1 MHIDIGSVGLTHTDF
16 SLQAA
21 YVAMHLA
28 RGDGSIMAALHY
40 ALRTRALDNKRHD
53 FIEQARSGMPDAI
66 LPFHRPETD
75 VLYAAAIR
83 GSPGSLGLRGL
94 GNKVDAGCFVLDRA
108 EVRYVDTVGSHRP
121 FYQEVL
127 DPASTHGLIDRLA
140 QWKRRPEVCVGDFES
155 GEMLRVYPGL
165 DGLAA
170 LATAQL
176 DPRLRDRY
184 ERATLTI
191 FRVSQGESMHCCN
204 SALRVEKLSQGT
216 EPMVAEGDA
225 LVLRNPRPELVMEM
239 HAASIDESVAGSL
252 FLHVARG
259 RDQMLAP
266 LPDLMTT
273 GATAQGWWM
282 PRSDLRSALGGTDE
296 DFVRVPRSVVLRL
309 MERFA
314 WVGVQNPAE
323 WAMCAWSLH
332 A

>member
-94 GNKVDAGCFVLDRA
+94 GNKVDAGCF
-108 EVRYVDTVGSHRP
+108 
-121 FYQEVL
+121 
-127 DPASTHGLIDRLA
+127 
-140 QWKRRPEVCVGDFES
+140 
-155 GEMLRVYPGL
+155 
-165 DGLAA
+165 
-170 LATAQL
+170 QL